1 MPGEN
6 QYDVIIV
13 GAGPAGCATATY
25 ITPRKS
31 GKRVLLIEAKKE
43 VGIPM
48 QCGEAIPTYDELL
61 TIFPDAN
68 CAELYDLPAQVYA
81 GNIEG
86 IKFKSPLG
94 KTYVAH
100 LKGQMFN
107 RTELDRHLFQRA
119 IENGVEHRIGARVKS
134 IVGKNISIE
143 NETFTADIIVG
154 ADGVFSKVAD
164 SFPAFQSNRDICP
177 CAFVLAE
184 GDFRSDIIELW
195 FERRFPGGYFWL
207 FPKNKIGEANIGV
220 GVRGPSNVRGLLNQ
234 VLDEIAGEHN
244 LKVRQK
250 GGGAVPLGGLKS
262 RLVFEHV
269 ALVGDAAG
277 MVFPTNGGGTGL
289 AMMAG
294 KWLGEII
301 AQNKPLV
308 DYERKAQAIIAPVL
322 RSSLR
327 TRRQMDFFRKS
338 DLLFSSVM
346 WLADIK
352 GWRNFIIG

>member
-1 MPGEN
+1 MPKDN
-6 QYDVIIV
+6 HYDVIII
-13 GAGPAGCATATY
+13 GGGPAGSSTALY
-25 ITPRKS
+25 VNPRRT
-31 GKRVLLIEAKKE
+31 GKRVLLLDAKKE
-43 VGIPM
+43 IGVPM

-61 TIFPDAN
+61 TIFPQAD
-68 CAELYDLPAQVYA
+68 CAELYELPSDVYA

-86 IKFKSPLG
+86 IKFKSPSG
-94 KTYVAH
+94 KNYVAH

-107 RTELDRHLFQRA
+107 RTLLDRHLFQRA
-119 IENGVEHRIGARVKS
+119 ADNGVEHRIGTRVKS
-134 IVGKNISIE
+134 IAGKTVATDI
-143 NETFTADIIVG
+143 ETFTADIIIG
-154 ADGVFSKVAD
+154 ADGVYSKVAE
-164 SFPAFQSNRDICP
+164 SFPAFQANRDICP

-184 GDFRSDIIELW
+184 GEFSSEIIELW

-207 FPKNKIGEANIGV
+207 FPKNQIAEANIGV
-220 GVRGPSNVRGLLNQ
+220 GVRGPTNVRGLLNE
-234 VLDEIAGEHN
+234 VLEEISKENN
-244 LKVRQK
+244 LKIREK

-262 RLVFEHV
+262 RLVFENV

-301 AQNKPLV
+301 ADGKPLIE
-308 DYERKAQAIIAPVL
+308 YERKALAILGPVL

-327 TRRQMDFFRKS
+327 TRRQMDFFRRS
-338 DLLFSSVM
+338 DRLFSTVM
-346 WLADIK
+346 WLADLK